1 MPQLFHIIGRLW
13 LSHATAMARV
23 PGPRVGRP
31 SALWRGARARMVR
44 AHMKVSRLLL
54 VLAFIGISSLALA
67 VSVGS
72 TSFGL
77 MTILGAVF
85 GAGPTDSGAQVVR
98 EVILDLRLPRA
109 LNAFST
115 GGMLAL
121 AGVLMQVL
129 LRNPLADP
137 YVLGISGG
145 AAVAALGAMLLGL
158 GGVLID
164 WSAGMGALGAT
175 LLVFALAHARGGWT
189 PQRLLLNGVVVA
201 SGCTA
206 MVSLMLALGEESRLR
221 GMLFWL
227 MGDLSFSEFSPASLV
242 ILLLFGILAMAGARS
257 LNVLARGDIESQS
270 LGLALR
276 PARVALFL
284 ATATLTATAVTTAG
298 GIGFIGL
305 VTPHLVRLLAGSN
318 HRVVVPASILLGGSL
333 LTLADTLARVAAA
346 PRVLPVGA
354 LTAIIGVPLFL
365 ILLRRERH
373 ITF

>member
-1 MPQLFHIIGRLW
+1 MNAGRLIVL
-13 LSHATAMARV
+13 LS
-23 PGPRVGRP
+23 
-31 SALWRGARARMVR
+31 L
-44 AHMKVSRLLL
+44 
-54 VLAFIGISSLALA
+54 IGISSLILA
-67 VSVGS
+67 ISVGS

-77 MTILGAVF
+77 TTLLAALF
-85 GAGPTDSGAQVVR
+85 HQGAGNEGARLAR

-115 GGMLAL
+115 GGLLAL

-158 GGVLID
+158 GGFLID
-164 WSAGMGALGAT
+164 WAAGAGALAAT
-175 LLVFALAHARGGWT
+175 VLVFALAHARGGWT
-189 PQRLLLNGVVVA
+189 PQRLLLNGIVVA

-206 MVSLMLALGEESRLR
+206 VVSLMLSLGDESRLR

-227 MGDLSFSEFSPASLV
+227 MGDLSFSEFSPAAPAVLIV
-242 ILLLFGILAMAGARS
+242 IGLLAVAGARS

-270 LGLALR
+270 LGLSVR
-276 PARVALFL
+276 PTRIALFC

-305 VTPHLVRLLAGSN
+305 VTPHLVRLVAGSN

-346 PRVLPVGA
+346 PRELPVGA
-354 LTAIIGVPLFL
+354 LTALIGVPLFL
-365 ILLRRERH
+365 ILLRRERR